1 MEVHWDIFTCVLF
14 EDQSTCNQ
22 TSTRQAQQS
31 CKGSLFPDKIS
42 QKAFQFTF
50 LATVLSTTPSWTAE
64 SLEWQILSFLLL
76 QYMEHMIF
84 KWVTYFHL
92 GMHKFCTGKEIS
104 SPPNSRIMMMIIVTA
119 ITNVFVAHTMCQ
131 MLLLRTLHILTYWI
145 HNIPMKYYYYS
156 KFYDEAQVRHREVKE
171 LAQDYTSVDR

>member
-22 TSTRQAQQS
+22 TSTRQARQS

-50 LATVLSTTPSWTAE
+50 LTTVLSTTPSWTAE
-64 SLEWQILSFLLL
+64 SLEWQILSFVLL

-92 GMHKFCTGKEIS
+92 GMHKFSTGKEIS

-119 ITNVFVAHTMCQ
+119 ITNVFVAHTMCHPQ
-131 MLLLRTLHILTYWI
+131 FKSIHSSALSLAYGPTLTLIHDYWK
-145 HNIPMKYYYYS
+145 NYS
-156 KFYDEAQVRHREVKE
+156 FD
-171 LAQDYTSVDR
+171 